1 MFYCITGVKKTF
13 CYIEDFVI
21 SRLHGGQKQV
31 LVVQKQIIIDV
42 KDAENVEINQWLGLM
57 GSYIFFLFEGLLT
70 WG

>member
-42 KDAENVEINQWLGLM
+42 NDAENVEINQ
-57 GSYIFFLFEGLLT
+57 
-70 WG
+70 